1 MKMKKNI
8 KFYIIAWAILL
19 ALFNLI
25 AFISPGWAA
34 FEKYSG
40 SFWTGYIFIT
50 LAFVGQLVCS
60 LFAFKEDKKEKFFLS
75 LPLITLSYTGLIL
88 TLVFGT
94 LCMLVSFLPYWV
106 AVIICAVI
114 LAVYAIA
121 VLKAKAAAE
130 ISSATGEKVKARTF
144 FIRSLTVDCENLLAK
159 AKSEQAKTACNKVY
173 DAVRYSD
180 PMSSDELSSVEEKIS
195 AKISELSTAVTACDD
210 EKITALADETVLLV
224 KERNNKC
231 KVLK

>member
-1 MKMKKNI
+1 MKKNI

-195 AKISELSTAVTACDD
+195 AKIGELSTAVTACDD
-210 EKITALADETVLLV
+210 EKITALSDETVLLV

>member
-94 LCMLVSFLPYWV
+94 LCMLVSFLSYWV

-130 ISSATGEKVKARTF
+130 ISSATGEKVKAKTF
-144 FIRSLTVDCENLLAK
+144 FTRSLTVDCENLLSK
-159 AKSEQAKTACNKVY
+159 AKSEQAKAACNKVY
-173 DAVRYSD
+173 EAVRYSD

-224 KERNNKC
+224 KERNSKC

>member
-195 AKISELSTAVTACDD
+195 AKIGELSTAVTACDD
-210 EKITALADETVLLV
+210 EKITVLADETVLLV

>member
-8 KFYIIAWAILL
+8 KFYIIAWAVLL

-130 ISSATGEKVKARTF
+130 ISSATGEKVKAKTF

-159 AKSEQAKTACNKVY
+159 AKSEQAKAACNKVY
-173 DAVRYSD
+173 EAVRYSD

-195 AKISELSTAVTACDD
+195 AKIGELSTAVTACDD

>member
-94 LCMLVSFLPYWV
+94 LCMLVSFLSYWV

-130 ISSATGEKVKARTF
+130 ISSATGEKVKAKTF
-144 FIRSLTVDCENLLAK
+144 FTRSLTVDCENLLSK
-159 AKSEQAKTACNKVY
+159 AKSEQAKAACNKVY
-173 DAVRYSD
+173 EAVRYSD

-210 EKITALADETVLLV
+210 EKITALADATVLLV
-224 KERNNKC
+224 KERNSKC

>member
-1 MKMKKNI
+1 MKKNI

-25 AFISPGWAA
+25 AFISPGWAV

-88 TLVFGT
+88 TLVFGA
-94 LCMLVSFLPYWV
+94 LCMLVSFLHYWV

-121 VLKAKAAAE
+121 VLKSKAAAE

-159 AKSEQAKTACNKVY
+159 AKSESIKAECKKVY
-173 DAVRYSD
+173 EAVRYSD
-180 PMSSDELSSVEEKIS
+180 PMSNEVLASLESDITIIFAKLSEAVASGN
-195 AKISELSTAVTACDD
+195 SETVV
-210 EKITALADETVLLV
+210 ALADEIIVLLG
-224 KERNNKC
+224 ERNKKC
-231 KVLK
+231 KLLK

>member
-88 TLVFGT
+88 TLVFGA

-130 ISSATGEKVKARTF
+130 ISSATGEKVKAKTF

-159 AKSEQAKTACNKVY
+159 AKSESIKAECKKVY
-173 DAVRYSD
+173 EAVRYSD
-180 PMSSDELSSVEEKIS
+180 PMSNGALASIESDITIKFSKLSDAVV
-195 AKISELSTAVTACDD
+195 SEDSEAVV
-210 EKITALADETVLLV
+210 ILADEIIILLGD
-224 KERNNKC
+224 RNKKC
-231 KVLK
+231 KLLK

>member
-94 LCMLVSFLPYWV
+94 LCMLVSFLSYWV

-130 ISSATGEKVKARTF
+130 ISSATGEKVKAKTF

-159 AKSEQAKTACNKVY
+159 AKSEQAKAACNKVY
-173 DAVRYSD
+173 EAVRYSD
-180 PMSSDELSSVEEKIS
+180 PMSSDELSSVEKKIS
-195 AKISELSTAVTACDD
+195 AKIGELSTAVTACDD
-210 EKITALADETVLLV
+210 EKITTLADETVLLV
-224 KERNNKC
+224 KERNSKC

>member
-1 MKMKKNI
+1 MKKNI

-94 LCMLVSFLPYWV
+94 LCMLVSFLSYWV

-130 ISSATGEKVKARTF
+130 ISSATGEKVKAKTF
-144 FIRSLTVDCENLLAK
+144 FTRSLTVDCENLLSK
-159 AKSEQAKTACNKVY
+159 AKSEQAKAACNKVY
-173 DAVRYSD
+173 EAVRYSD

-224 KERNNKC
+224 KERNSKC

>member
-1 MKMKKNI
+1 MIPSYHDLNNENSYHIMMLGMCLCLSDNYKVIYNREEGKGRCDLIIQAHDEKKTL
-8 KFYIIAWAILL
+8 FIIE
-19 ALFNLI
+19 F
-25 AFISPGWAA
+25 
-34 FEKYSG
+34 KY
-40 SFWTGYIFIT
+40 
-50 LAFVGQLVCS
+50 
-60 LFAFKEDKKEKFFLS
+60 FKEDKKEKFFLS

-130 ISSATGEKVKARTF
+130 ISSATGEKVKAKTF

-159 AKSEQAKTACNKVY
+159 AKSEQAKAACNKVY
-173 DAVRYSD
+173 EAVRYSD

-195 AKISELSTAVTACDD
+195 AKIGELSTAVIACDD

-224 KERNNKC
+224 KERNSKC

>member
-1 MKMKKNI
+1 MKKNI

-130 ISSATGEKVKARTF
+130 ISSATGEKVKAKTF
-144 FIRSLTVDCENLLAK
+144 FIRIRFTQKRKRTVSLWNLPFSIPTLMWTASVLTSTTFLRATAACTK
-159 AKSEQAKTACNKVY
+159 RAFVPGLRARSTITRATKT
-173 DAVRYSD
+173 S
-180 PMSSDELSSVEEKIS
+180 
-195 AKISELSTAVTACDD
+195 
-210 EKITALADETVLLV
+210 
-224 KERNNKC
+224 
-231 KVLK
+231 

>member
-88 TLVFGT
+88 TLVFGA

-121 VLKAKAAAE
+121 VLKAKVAAE
-130 ISSATGEKVKARTF
+130 ISSATGEKVKAKTF

-224 KERNNKC
+224 KERNSKC

>member
-1 MKMKKNI
+1 MKKNI
-8 KFYIIAWAILL
+8 KFYIIAWAVLL

-34 FEKYSG
+34 FKKYSG

-94 LCMLVSFLPYWV
+94 LCMLASFLPYWV

-121 VLKAKAAAE
+121 VLKVKAAAE
-130 ISSATGEKVKARTF
+130 ISSATGEKVKTKTF

-173 DAVRYSD
+173 EAVRYSD

-195 AKISELSTAVTACDD
+195 AKIGELSTAVTACDN
-210 EKITALADETVLLV
+210 EKITTLADETVLLV
-224 KERNNKC
+224 KERNSKC